1 MRVRIVT
8 LDGDV
13 ISAGGSMSGGQKQ
26 QGKSFLARRQEI
38 VHLTEEVQ
46 GLEKL
51 LQQQEKELDAITQ
64 KGKEQRQAQDDC
76 LAELQKL
83 AVRRAGLETQAE
95 QKQKERQEKQEALEL
110 LREEKRSQTA
120 EFLKLVEQRKQ
131 LEPQVAA
138 MEQADAREKS
148 ESQELEAQL
157 GKQRQDLEQASGRYQ
172 DALVEASGL
181 KTQLEALNQRIQT
194 MDSYEEKT
202 QQELSDNEA
211 QQAKQVQSQKDSE
224 AACQKLA
231 AQAEALK
238 ATLTGTEDAKAQF
251 LTEREALAQEK
262 TGTEEKLAKLAGQEE
277 GVRQKIRSVEME
289 QVRKATE
296 QSHCLQQLQ
305 ETYQV
310 TEEEARNKSLKD
322 VETGDL
328 HRQEENQLS
337 GDLEAM
343 GAVNLTAEDEYQTAK
358 ERYDFPE
365 PAVRGYD
372 RCQGA
377 AGNRYCQ
384 HQLRYGPAF

>member
-1 MRVRIVT
+1 MKITIQELSKSFGGRDIFNNFSLEVDSGVRLCVCGPNGTGKSTLLRMIAGLETPSTGHIYLDDEDVT
-8 LDGDV
+8 KLAPYKRNVNMVFQHYALFPHMTVEDNIRFGLMMKKVPKEEQQERIDQV
-13 ISAGGSMSGGQKQ
+13 LYLTQLENLRYRKPQQMSGGQKQ

-211 QQAKQVQSQKDSE
+211 QQAKQVQSQKDKRPARSWQPR
-224 AACQKLA
+224 QKLS
-231 AQAEALK
+231 
-238 ATLTGTEDAKAQF
+238 
-251 LTEREALAQEK
+251 
-262 TGTEEKLAKLAGQEE
+262 
-277 GVRQKIRSVEME
+277 RQR
-289 QVRKATE
+289 
-296 QSHCLQQLQ
+296 
-305 ETYQV
+305 
-310 TEEEARNKSLKD
+310 
-322 VETGDL
+322 
-328 HRQEENQLS
+328 
-337 GDLEAM
+337 
-343 GAVNLTAEDEYQTAK
+343 
-358 ERYDFPE
+358 
-365 PAVRGYD
+365 
-372 RCQGA
+372 
-377 AGNRYCQ
+377 
-384 HQLRYGPAF
+384 